1 MRVKVEA
8 MASLLHNMTVSTAL
22 ADLSVGIDA
31 ALDVAWTPTT
41 LKVRQFIAGLGHVV
55 SVSAVVRDGA
65 ELFKR

>member
-1 MRVKVEA
+1 MRVEVEA
-8 MASLLHNMTVSTAL
+8 IASILQNMTVSTAL
-22 ADLSVGIDA
+22 ASLSVGIDA

>member
-1 MRVKVEA
+1 MRVEVEA
-8 MASLLHNMTVSTAL
+8 IASILQNMTVSTAL
-22 ADLSVGIDA
+22 AYLSVGIDA

-65 ELFKR
+65 ELLKR